1 MIVRKVVFSFA
12 LIAVIVAGVCLPADA
27 QSRRELDVFDL
38 VNRER
43 SRARLGRLA
52 WDDELAKLA
61 RDYSRQM
68 ARDGFFDH
76 YDPDGRTVI
85 DRAESA
91 RIRNWSTIGEN
102 LFVCENHPYFAR
114 TAIRGW
120 LDSETH
126 RTNMLDK
133 SWTTTGIGI
142 ATSRDGSIFITQ
154 VFTHE

>member
-1 MIVRKVVFSFA
+1 MIVRKIVFSFA
-12 LIAVIVAGVCLPADA
+12 LIAVVFAGVCLPADA

-43 SRARLGRLA
+43 SRARLGRLV

-76 YDPDGRTVI
+76 YDPEGRTVI